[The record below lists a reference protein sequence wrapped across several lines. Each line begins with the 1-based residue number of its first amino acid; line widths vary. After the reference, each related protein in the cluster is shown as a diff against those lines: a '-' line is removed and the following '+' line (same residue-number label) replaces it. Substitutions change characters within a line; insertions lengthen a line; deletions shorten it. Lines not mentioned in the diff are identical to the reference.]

1 MIRVSNAIALDES
14 EIEER
19 FIRASGPGGQNV
31 NKVSSAVELR
41 FDVEASAGLP
51 GPVKAR
57 LRRIAG
63 RRMTA
68 DGVLVI
74 RAERHRTQE
83 QNRADARERFVALV
97 AEAAIPPKPRIKTR
111 PPLASKQRRL
121 DSKSRRSTVKKERRP
136 RLDGD

>member
-1 MIRVSNAIALDES
+1 MIRVTNAIALDDS

-41 FDVEASAGLP
+41 FDVEASASLP
-51 GPVKAR
+51 GPVKLR

-63 RRMTA
+63 RRITA
-68 DGVLVI
+68 EGVLVI

-83 QNRADARERFVALV
+83 MNREDARRRLV
-97 AEAAIPPKPRIKTR
+97 DLIAEAAVPPKPRIKTR
-111 PPLASKQRRL
+111 PPLASKERRL
-121 DSKSRRSTVKKERRP
+121 EGKGRRSAVKRDRRV
-136 RLDGD
+136 RIDRD